1 VIIVAPGTPDE
12 EIMQNAL
19 ADEKVQTH
27 VAGKEIVKKIFT
39 GKLVNIVVR

>member
-1 VIIVAPGTPDE
+1 
-12 EIMQNAL
+12 L
-19 ADEKVQTH
+19 AEEKVQTY